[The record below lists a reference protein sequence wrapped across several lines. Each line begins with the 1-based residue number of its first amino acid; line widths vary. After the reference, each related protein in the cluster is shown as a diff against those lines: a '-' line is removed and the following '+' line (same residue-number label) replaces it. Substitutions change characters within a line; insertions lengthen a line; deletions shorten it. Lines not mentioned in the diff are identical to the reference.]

1 MVSPCV
7 LELVQKTLGQVP
19 WPSEKNQTFKN
30 KKWREL
36 QIFKKRNRT
45 EETQSAE
52 KKRLNLFFLR
62 VFLCIGDADF
72 LFQREKQSFLCFLS
86 TFESLWRSRWIFLFF
101 FAQSKQR
108 KRDFTSEIWA
118 SRKILFLCTV
128 KNNGRKYSGFRA
140 EKIKVFFSFWCSC
153 GNLLSFTKL
162 QKIQSVFSMH
172 SFWRFLKLSKFPQ
185 EHHCR
190 FFWECLISFFLL
202 RKNHL

>member
-86 TFESLWRSRWIFLFF
+86 TFESLWRSR
-101 FAQSKQR
+101 
-108 KRDFTSEIWA
+108 
-118 SRKILFLCTV
+118 
-128 KNNGRKYSGFRA
+128 
-140 EKIKVFFSFWCSC
+140 
-153 GNLLSFTKL
+153 
-162 QKIQSVFSMH
+162 
-172 SFWRFLKLSKFPQ
+172 
-185 EHHCR
+185 
-190 FFWECLISFFLL
+190 
-202 RKNHL
+202 